1 MKRVAIIPGSF
12 RPPTDG
18 HFKMIRHYAGSCDAV
33 AVIISNPEKDL
44 RETSTGVPISPET
57 SKRIIE
63 TALGDAEIGNVRVF
77 IAEGSP
83 VKEIWNILGNL
94 GDREVVLGMGTKD
107 DADGRFGR
115 IVDEFQGKRGLKIV
129 PPSETAFDSG
139 DDYSA
144 SDLRER
150 IGDEEYLRGHL
161 PQCLSPE
168 NMEEAVKSLQDECG
182 VGNLREGRTALGI
195 FERVLSESCVY
206 GAGPSGLFED
216 DETLVGVDMSDSALG
231 KAKCRVGAWNMHV
244 QGECVSEC
252 GFDRES
258 SPDKAV
264 DVTFEFPD
272 GTFAEVFLDPEFG
285 EWDSI
290 ARSGDVE
297 ARLSP
302 DQMATF
308 FGTDFYKR
316 LYNRLNGIWPCDD
329 PEYSDLIHAINEK
342 KLKLD
347 RAVMDTVEEDGPDNG
362 KKWYD
367 GENSRKK
374 NVAGRQVTTR
384 SGRKLVT
391 FSDFGVKHDDNEAY
405 FVWPEIDKEFKWSQ
419 WQDWE
424 KISPLMRMRFRHQ
437 GHGDYVYGL
446 SLSPFAQNDENR
458 GFRAYNLTLEPKLQY
473 LTPEETQQMM
483 DLSIVQKFLR
493 NALKRL
499 SYFMSIPDEKLV
511 KLIDAPDRVQ
521 EDEIRKTK
529 RVIKNTMKAIRD
541 RRADTYIYT

>member
-18 HFKMIRHYAGSCDAV
+18 HFKMIRHYSGSCDAV

-63 TALGDAEIGNVRVF
+63 TALGDAEIGNVKVF

-115 IVDEFQGKRGLKIV
+115 IVDEFRGKRGLEIV

-144 SDLRER
+144 SDLRE
-150 IGDEEYLRGHL
+150 
-161 PQCLSPE
+161 
-168 NMEEAVKSLQDECG
+168 KSLQDECG

-195 FERVLSESCVY
+195 FGRVLSESCVY

-290 ARSGDVE
+290 ARNGDVE
-297 ARLSP
+297 AKLSP
-302 DQMATF
+302 DQMAAF

-316 LYNRLNGIWPCDD
+316 LYNGLNEIWPCDD
-329 PEYSDLIHAINEK
+329 PDYSDLIHAINEK

-347 RAVMDTVEEDGPDNG
+347 RVKMDTV
-362 KKWYD
+362 
-367 GENSRKK
+367 
-374 NVAGRQVTTR
+374 
-384 SGRKLVT
+384 
-391 FSDFGVKHDDNEAY
+391 
-405 FVWPEIDKEFKWSQ
+405 
-419 WQDWE
+419 
-424 KISPLMRMRFRHQ
+424 
-437 GHGDYVYGL
+437 
-446 SLSPFAQNDENR
+446 
-458 GFRAYNLTLEPKLQY
+458 
-473 LTPEETQQMM
+473 
-483 DLSIVQKFLR
+483 
-493 NALKRL
+493 
-499 SYFMSIPDEKLV
+499 
-511 KLIDAPDRVQ
+511 
-521 EDEIRKTK
+521 
-529 RVIKNTMKAIRD
+529 
-541 RRADTYIYT
+541 